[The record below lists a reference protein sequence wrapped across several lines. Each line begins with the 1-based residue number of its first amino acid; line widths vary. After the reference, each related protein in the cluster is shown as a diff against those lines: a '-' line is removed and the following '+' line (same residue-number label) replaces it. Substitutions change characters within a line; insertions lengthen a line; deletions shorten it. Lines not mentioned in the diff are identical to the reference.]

1 MYAEVKDEIIISNT
15 NNQKSAVP
23 ETISEETITFSNLF

>member
-1 MYAEVKDEIIISNT
+1 MYAEVKDEIMISNT

-23 ETISEETITFSNLF
+23 ETIFKETITFSNLF